1 MSSPEVPLPGELF
14 ADLERSGP
22 VPMYYQ
28 LAQRLERAIESGAL
42 ESGARLENEVSLANR
57 LGLSR
62 PTVRRAMQELVDKG
76 LLVRRRG
83 VGTQVVRGRVTR
95 NVELTSLY
103 EDLERTGHTPST
115 ELLEHE
121 VAPIDSAAARELGVD
136 DGTDVL
142 RIRRLRLSDG
152 LPVAILSNTL
162 APELA
167 DLDVDQLA
175 ESGLYRL
182 LANRGVVTKVAKQR
196 IGARAATAEEA
207 KLLDLKAGAPLL
219 TIERIAFDQSGRGI
233 EIGAHVYRP
242 DRHAFEVTLV
252 EK

>member
-1 MSSPEVPLPGELF
+1 MPSAETPLPSALF

-28 LAQRLERAIESGAL
+28 LAQRLERAIQSGEVESGAK
-42 ESGARLENEVSLANR
+42 LENEVALAAR

-103 EDLERTGHTPST
+103 EDLERSGHKPST
-115 ELLEHE
+115 TLLEHDI
-121 VAPIDSAAARELGVD
+121 APIGSAAARELGVS

-167 DLDVDQLA
+167 DLDVEQLA
-175 ESGLYRL
+175 DVGLYRL

-207 KLLDLKAGAPLL
+207 GLLDLKAGAPLL
-219 TIERIAFDQSGRGI
+219 TIERIAFDQSGHGI
-233 EIGAHVYRP
+233 EIGTHVYRP
-242 DRHAFEVTLV
+242 DRHSFEVTLV